1 MLQTHCLRLAT
12 VEKFLRTAGLA
23 AWFLPAL
30 DFLIGSVPSLYCK
43 PVLDDHGVAP
53 VWRISPENQVSFW
66 RFAII
71 QFSLT
76 SQLKRVMDSEKLQE
90 LIDVFFTCRREELSE
105 IFNEL
110 LSALEAEQSMPPGM
124 LMSRN
129 YETAQANPEIHTIQG
144 NLKDARDASFPFY
157 WGTDGWQ
164 SKLHLEN
171 VKGPPNFASL
181 VGSMAALLKNPNLCV
196 DKYCLRSNELEV
208 KSITALANLIFYHTE
223 SPWGVFTIGGTI
235 SNLYGG
241 KLGIEKLAPGA
252 MQDGLQGKRLAG
264 IVSEAGHYSNAT
276 LAGWLGIGVRNLHS
290 IPTDGN
296 MSMRL
301 DLLEERLD
309 ELYSDGVLVAFVIAT
324 FGTTDAFGIDDIK
337 TIDEIITRKAKE
349 YDMTRPHLH
358 VDAAVGWVSC
368 FLTEYDLN
376 ANPMN
381 CSEGT
386 LDLIRRNQEA
396 TVGFRHADSVTID
409 FHKMGWGHY
418 PSSAFIVRRR
428 DDLTRLTRTLEE
440 IPYFSE
446 ADFRH
451 DPALFT
457 LECSRPGIGPY
468 AVMSSLNG
476 IGLNGY
482 RMLTAN
488 AFEKADLL
496 KKRIEEREY
505 CKVLNMGTPGPS
517 VCWWVLPRGRN
528 AKEIFR
534 RVEEGTLSA
543 EERKQY
549 FHEIKRLYDKRDAT
563 LNPAKDARLS
573 YTTSIGYCPHGTAL
587 PAWKAVFF
595 NPKTD
600 EEVIDRVIAS
610 IDDVT

>member
-1 MLQTHCLRLAT
+1 
-12 VEKFLRTAGLA
+12 
-23 AWFLPAL
+23 
-30 DFLIGSVPSLYCK
+30 
-43 PVLDDHGVAP
+43 
-53 VWRISPENQVSFW
+53 
-66 RFAII
+66 
-71 QFSLT
+71 
-76 SQLKRVMDSEKLQE
+76 MDYEKLKE
-90 LIDVFFTCRREELSE
+90 LTDMFFTCRREELSQ

-110 LSALEAEQSMPPGM
+110 LSALEAEQSLPPGM

-129 YETAQANPEIHTIQG
+129 YETAQANPEIHTIPG
-144 NLKDARDASFPFY
+144 NLKDARDAIFPFY
-157 WGTDGWQ
+157 WGTDSWQ

-171 VKGPPNFASL
+171 VKGPPNYASL
-181 VGSMAALLKNPNLCV
+181 IGSIAALLKNPNLCV

-241 KLGIEKLAPGA
+241 KIGIEKVAPGT
-252 MQDGLQGKRLAG
+252 MQDGLMGKRLVG
-264 IVSEAGHYSNAT
+264 LVSEAGHYSNAT
-276 LAGWLGIGVRNLHS
+276 LAGWLGIGVKNLHS
-290 IPTDGN
+290 IPTDHN

-301 DLLEERLD
+301 DLLEQRLE
-309 ELYSDGVLVAFVIAT
+309 ELYTAGTLVAFVIAT

-337 TIDEIITRKAKE
+337 SIDEIITRKAE
-349 YDMTRPHLH
+349 EHNVVRPHLH

-368 FLTEYDLN
+368 FLTDYDRKQ
-376 ANPMN
+376 NPMN
-381 CSEGT
+381 CSQST
-386 LDLIRRNQEA
+386 LDLIRKNQEA

-418 PSSAFIVRRR
+418 PSSAFIVRKR
-428 DDLTRLTRTLEE
+428 DDFARLTRTIEE

-468 AVMSSLNG
+468 AVMASLNG

-482 RMLTAN
+482 RLLTAY
-488 AFEKADLL
+488 AFEKANQL
-496 KKRIEEREY
+496 KERIEKLEF
-505 CKVLNMGTPGPS
+505 CKVLNLGTPGPS

-528 AKEIFR
+528 AKTIFEQ
-534 RVEEGTLSA
+534 VEAGTLNES
-543 EERKQY
+543 EQKQY
-549 FHEIKRLYDKRDAT
+549 FREIKRLYDKRDASMD
-563 LNPAKDARLS
+563 PALDARLS
-573 YTTSIGYCPHGTAL
+573 FTTSIGYRPHGVHL

-600 EEVIDRVIAS
+600 DEVIDRVISS
-610 IDDVT
+610 IEDLV

>member
-1 MLQTHCLRLAT
+1 METI
-12 VEKFLRTAGLA
+12 K
-23 AWFLPAL
+23 
-30 DFLIGSVPSLYCK
+30 
-43 PVLDDHGVAP
+43 
-53 VWRISPENQVSFW
+53 
-66 RFAII
+66 
-71 QFSLT
+71 
-76 SQLKRVMDSEKLQE
+76 LKDLV
-90 LIDVFFTCRREELSE
+90 DVFFTCRRGDLTE
-105 IFNEL
+105 IFDEL

-129 YETAQANPEIHTIQG
+129 YETAQANPEIHTIPG
-144 NLKDARDASFPFY
+144 NLKDARDAIFPFY
-157 WGTDGWQ
+157 WGTDSWQ

-181 VGSMAALLKNPNLCV
+181 IGSLAALLKNPNLCV
-196 DKYCLRSNELEV
+196 DTYCLRSNELEV

-241 KLGIEKLAPGA
+241 KLGVEKVAPGA
-252 MQDGLQGKRLAG
+252 MRDGLMGQRLAG
-264 IVSEAGHYSNAT
+264 LVSEAGHYSNAT
-276 LAGWLGIGVRNLHS
+276 LAGWLGIGVKNLHA
-290 IPTDGN
+290 IPTDQN

-301 DLLEERLD
+301 DLLEARLD
-309 ELYSDGVLVAFVIAT
+309 HLYRQETRVAFVIAT
-324 FGTTDAFGIDDIK
+324 FGTTDAYGIDDIQA
-337 TIDEIITRKAKE
+337 IDEIITRKARE
-349 YDMTRPHLH
+349 HQVTRPHLH

-368 FLTEYDLN
+368 FLTEYDTTT
-376 ANPMN
+376 NPLG
-381 CSEGT
+381 CPPKT
-386 LDLIRRNQEA
+386 LELIRRNQEA

-428 DDLTRLTRTLEE
+428 EDLGRLTRTLDEV
-440 IPYFSE
+440 PYFSE

-468 AVMSSLNG
+468 AVMASLNG

-482 RMLTAN
+482 RLLTAH
-488 AFEKADLL
+488 AFEKAHIL
-496 KKRIEEREY
+496 KERIEQLDY
-505 CKVLNMGTPGPS
+505 CKVLNLGTPGPS

-528 AKEIFR
+528 AKRIFEQ
-534 RVEEGTLSA
+534 VEAGTLCD

-549 FHEIKRLYDKRDAT
+549 FHEIKRLYGKREAT
-563 LNPAKDARLS
+563 LDPARDARLS
-573 YTTSIGYCPHGTAL
+573 FTTSVGYCPHGVAL

-610 IDDVT
+610 IEDLA